1 MSICAENITWKAG
14 KKVIVNNVSLRVPR
28 GETVGLLGPN
38 GCGKSSLLRVLA
50 GLRRPMQVA
59 SPSTARI
66 SPGWRK
72 SSSPAAWLS
81 SSNTA

>member
-1 MSICAENITWKAG
+1 MSICAENITEG
-14 KKVIVNNVSLRVPR
+14 RQKVIVNNVSLRVPR

-50 GLRRPMQVA
+50 GLRRPDAGRV
-59 SPSTARI
+59 TLDGRDIARMA
-66 SPGWRK
+66 K

>member
-50 GLRRPMQVA
+50 GLRRPDAGRVTLDGQD
-59 SPSTARI
+59 T
-66 SPGWRK
+66 PGWRK